1 MKDKLR
7 ILKDLKLNLKNK
19 LNLHFRLLQIK
30 EQLILNAMIK
40 NKKLSSWNP

>member
-19 LNLHFRLLQIK
+19 LKLHFRLLKIK
-30 EQLILNAMIK
+30 EQLIMNAMIK